1 MNAFLTVMA
10 VIGILV
16 TLVVLTV
23 VFIVVRLVLKVRR
36 GLAQVGNL
44 HVVNPRHRGAGADSD
59 FSSVST
65 ITLAS
70 GAWSSGDVIS
80 SSAGDTCQGSDGSSD
95 GGSSGSDCG
104 SSDGGGGSD

>member
-23 VFIVVRLVLKVRR
+23 AFIVIRLVLKVRR
-36 GLAQVGNL
+36 GLAQAGSL
-44 HVVNPRHRGAGADSD
+44 HVVNPRHRGGADSD

-70 GAWSSGDVIS
+70 GAWSSGDVGS
-80 SSAGDTCQGSDGSSD
+80 SSAGDACQGSYGGASS
-95 GGSSGSDCG
+95 SDCG
-104 SSDGGGGSD
+104 SSDSAGGGD